1 MSGPGQ
7 NGRRSWLLRPRS
19 PLDPSP
25 LSMAVSYT
33 LLGFWAFVVLFP
45 LYWVFITSFKQ
56 PIDVN
61 DGPFYLMWL
70 DFQPS
75 AHAWKYIFVDLGR
88 DTFRPYLNSVIVALI
103 SSALAL
109 VLGSMAG
116 YGLARMQYRPR
127 LGNIAL
133 FAGCVALAIAA
144 IVGVGLPWSI
154 AVAAALALFLLLA
167 QTLGRRFKR
176 ALGNDDIAFWMISQ
190 RILPPV
196 AVVIPVYV
204 LFQQIGLRDSL
215 AALIITYVAVNLPI
229 VVWLM
234 RDSFQAIPLE
244 LEELAMIDGASR
256 FTIFRKV
263 VLPISRP
270 SLASAF
276 LLMLILT
283 WNEYLLALMLSTAD
297 TQTLPLLIA
306 AQNATRGPQ
315 WWYMSVLILIMI
327 VPVGV
332 MAVALERYIRRGMLI
347 GAVKG

>member
-1 MSGPGQ
+1 VSGPGR
-7 NGRRSWLLRPRS
+7 NGSRPWLLRPRS

-25 LSMAVSYT
+25 LSMAMSYA

-61 DGPFYLMWL
+61 DGPFYLMWV

-75 AHAWKYIFVDLGR
+75 GHAWKYIFVDLGH
-88 DTFRPYLNSVIVALI
+88 DTFRPYLNSVIVALL

-109 VLGSMAG
+109 ALGSMAG

-133 FAGCVALAIAA
+133 FAGCVALAVAA

-154 AVAAALALFLLLA
+154 AVAASLALFLLLA
-167 QTLGRRFKR
+167 QTLGRRFRR

-215 AALIITYVAVNLPI
+215 AALIITYVTVNLPI

-234 RDSFQAIPLE
+234 RDSFKAIPLE
-244 LEELAMIDGASR
+244 LEESAMIDGASR

-327 VPVGV
+327 VPVV
-332 MAVALERYIRRGMLI
+332 AMAVALERYIRRGMLI

>member
-1 MSGPGQ
+1 VIDQRARFS
-7 NGRRSWLLRPRS
+7 RLLRPRS

-25 LSMAVSYT
+25 LSMAVSY
-33 LLGFWAFVVLFP
+33 LILGVWAFVVLFP

-56 PIDVN
+56 PIDVA
-61 DGPFYLMWL
+61 DGPFYLMWV

-75 AHAWKYIFVDLGR
+75 LHAWKYIFVDLGH
-88 DTFRPYLNSVIVALI
+88 DTFRPYLNTVIVSLI
-103 SSALAL
+103 SSVLAL
-109 VLGSMAG
+109 MLGSMAG
-116 YGLARMQYRPR
+116 YGLARMRYRPR

-133 FAGCVALAIAA
+133 FAGCVLLAAAA
-144 IVGVGLPWSI
+144 IVALGVAWPI
-154 AVAAALALFLLLA
+154 ALAAALALFLLLL
-167 QTLGRRFKR
+167 QTVGRRFQR

-215 AALIITYVAVNLPI
+215 AALVITYVAVNLPI

-234 RDSFQAIPLE
+234 RDSFQTIPIE
-244 LEELAMIDGASR
+244 LEESAMIDGASR

-270 SLASAF
+270 ALASAF

-297 TQTLPLLIA
+297 TQTLPLLIS

-315 WWYMSVLILIMI
+315 WWYMSVLILIMV
-327 VPVGV
+327 VPVV
-332 MAVALERYIRRGMLI
+332 AMAVALERYIRRGMLI